1 MFQKHRSLLNS
12 QGLKC
17 SIAKSFASYISSNDL
32 LNDLLFY
39 FVLSS
44 GLSSKTPDIPVC
56 FNLASLPNCKFS
68 TVGIISTVTLVFA
81 NFFKISILLYCVFNT
96 LSVLC
101 LFMLRCSS
109 IVIKLINLRWK
120 QACSVICLVT
130 HSMVQNHVV
139 YFRATFQMFA
149 LHSPHR
155 RIYLDTSVLL
165 WKWFPVS
172 I

>member
-1 MFQKHRSLLNS
+1 MI
-12 QGLKC
+12 C
-17 SIAKSFASYISSNDL
+17 
-32 LNDLLFY
+32 Y
-39 FVLSS
+39 FTLSS
-44 GLSSKTPDIPVC
+44 ALVSGSKTPDIPVC

-81 NFFKISILLYCVFNT
+81 NFFQDFYFIVLMSLTPFLF
-96 LSVLC
+96 LC

-165 WKWFPVS
+165 
-172 I
+172 